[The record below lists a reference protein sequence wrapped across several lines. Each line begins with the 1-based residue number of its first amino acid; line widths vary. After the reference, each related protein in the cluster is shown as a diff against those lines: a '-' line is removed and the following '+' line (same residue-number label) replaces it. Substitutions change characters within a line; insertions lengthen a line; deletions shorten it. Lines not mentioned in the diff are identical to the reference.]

1 MTTVT
6 VPALAP
12 WITGNASTNR
22 HWRHRQGLVKAWRE
36 TAALHARAAART
48 PVASPFAITATIYK
62 PTNRLWDVDGA
73 VSTLKACIDGC
84 RDAGLI
90 QADDHRHLRSLTIHA
105 GPVDP
110 THPRVELTI
119 EHLEE
124 A

>member
-12 WITGNASTNR
+12 WVTANASTNR

-36 TAALHARAAART
+36 AAALHARAAART
-48 PVASPFAITATIYK
+48 PVRSPFAVTATVYRADR
-62 PTNRLWDVDGA
+62 RLWDVDGA

-90 QADDHRHLRSLTIHA
+90 QADDHRHMIALTVIA
-105 GPVDP
+105 GAPDP

-119 EHLEE
+119 EPLEGP
-124 A
+124 